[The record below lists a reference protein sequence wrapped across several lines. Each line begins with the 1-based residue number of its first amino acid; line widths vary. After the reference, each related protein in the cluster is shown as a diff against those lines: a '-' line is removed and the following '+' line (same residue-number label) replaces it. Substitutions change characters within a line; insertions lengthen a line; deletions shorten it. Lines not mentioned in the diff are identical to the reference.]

1 MAEED
6 SAYSLP
12 VDKFITGV
20 DHFESWVCLFD
31 AAIEIIYKGSTAADK
46 IAAARQW
53 LPLKLDDQA
62 RLVYSN
68 VTGNTW
74 AELKENLRKALIDP
88 QEEYNWHAGKA
99 TIIWDGIESFQSL
112 ATRVKR
118 AVNTHHRSNRETEY
132 YFRFLL
138 ALPSEYKREINLG
151 LSKGERKIE
160 NAVDIAE
167 RVRISNSETTGGPAP
182 TTTPIPTSFTG
193 AAMSGDRLHRL
204 ELAMEGMALRLGNIE
219 SLLKE
224 LLDDR
229 RSRRGSDS
237 RRESRQNSRQNSR
250 DRHHRNER
258 SDDYEEGGRRHDD
271 NSPHRGHH
279 DDHRDRRHSSNQRED
294 DRHYDNEDT
303 VRYNDDNRHN
313 GGRDDWGR
321 KEDWDRDLRDN

>member
-1 MAEED
+1 MAEKD

-20 DHFESWVCLFD
+20 DHFGSWVCLFN

-46 IAAARQW
+46 VAAARQW

-118 AVNTHHRSNRETEY
+118 AVNTHHRANRATEY
-132 YFRFLL
+132 FFRFLL
-138 ALPSEYKREINLG
+138 ALPAEYKREINLG
-151 LSKGERKIE
+151 LSKAERTIE

-167 RVRISNSETTGGPAP
+167 RVRISNAETDGGPTP
-182 TTTPIPTSFTG
+182 PTPIPTSFTG

-204 ELAMEGMALRLGNIE
+204 ELAMEGMALRMGNIE
-219 SLLKE
+219 FLLKE

-229 RSRRGSDS
+229 CSGR
-237 RRESRQNSRQNSR
+237 
-250 DRHHRNER
+250 R
-258 SDDYEEGGRRHDD
+258 SD
-271 NSPHRGHH
+271 
-279 DDHRDRRHSSNQRED
+279 
-294 DRHYDNEDT
+294 
-303 VRYNDDNRHN
+303 
-313 GGRDDWGR
+313 
-321 KEDWDRDLRDN
+321 